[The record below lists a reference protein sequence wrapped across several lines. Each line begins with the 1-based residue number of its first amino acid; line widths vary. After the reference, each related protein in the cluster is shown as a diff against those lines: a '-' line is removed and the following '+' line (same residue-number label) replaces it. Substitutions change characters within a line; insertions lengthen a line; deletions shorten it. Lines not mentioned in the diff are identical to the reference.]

1 LTRLLVDGTGVAVRT
16 WWANP
21 SGCAARFQAA
31 IRRAIPTAGADVI
44 VCWDC
49 GPSWR
54 REIYPSYKAN
64 RGPKPEGLL
73 AALKECRRIYPG
85 WEAEGYEADDLIGT
99 LAPVHELGG
108 TLRASDV
115 TLVLSDDKDLLQLV
129 VRDVLVVNSGGT
141 VYDVAAVEKKMGVP
155 PHRIRHLLSWMGD
168 TADGLPGVPGYGPV
182 KAAKK
187 ALAGEIG
194 NSLTY
199 ELTELATVPSELW
212 RKP

>member
-1 LTRLLVDGTGVAVRT
+1 MTRLLVDGTGVAVRT

-54 REIYPSYKAN
+54 RELFPSYKAN

-85 WEAEGYEADDLIGT
+85 WEAEGFEADDVIGT
-99 LAPVHELGG
+99 LAQS
-108 TLRASDV
+108 ASGV

-129 VRDVLVVNSGGT
+129 SPDVPAMGRCIVVDSRGA
-141 VYDVAAVEKKMGVP
+141 VYDRIAAVERRLSVP

-194 NSLTY
+194 NSLTF
-199 ELTELATVPSELW
+199 ELTELATVPREML
-212 RKP
+212 RKL